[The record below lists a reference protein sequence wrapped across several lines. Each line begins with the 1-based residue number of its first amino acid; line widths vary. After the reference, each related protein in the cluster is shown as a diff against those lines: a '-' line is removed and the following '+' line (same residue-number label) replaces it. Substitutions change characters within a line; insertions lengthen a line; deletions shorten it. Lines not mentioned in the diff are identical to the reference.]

1 MIRVCGKRI
10 CLYFTMGEKVNDE
23 NKNTDRGNALETD
36 PAVFYSDFLGKCVSA
51 VVQPGRYKNC
61 RKYAGNGS
69 IGSSG
74 FRVHVTYVD
83 DRISERSD
91 AWIFTDHSYV
101 FRGKKQEAAEK
112 NFCSC
117 DFTWC
122 TDYVGFGADVDDFP
136 ASGAES
142 AACAAGAV

>member
-36 PAVFYSDFLGKCVSA
+36 LAVFYSDFLGKCVSA

-74 FRVHVTYVD
+74 FRVHVTYAD

-91 AWIFTDHSYV
+91 AWIFTDHSHV
-101 FRGKKQEAAEK
+101 FRGKKQEAAEEIL
-112 NFCSC
+112 CSC
-117 DFTWC
+117 DFTGS
-122 TDYVGFGADVDDFP
+122 TDYGDSGGGTDDFS